1 MATDPYCVFCRGI
14 DEEETAMHILKDCIT
29 KIRQETFGHHKID
42 LNTYQQNTNTA
53 NTIKSII
60 KYFKRTKAFSTKRE
74 FKI

>member
-74 FKI
+74 L